1 MNREDLIALI
11 KMRDANTVHGAL
23 GIRIEAFGAEETVVG
38 VDVSERLFQHA
49 GVVHGGVYVLLAE
62 SAASIA
68 AALSV
73 DMERFDV
80 AGMEINANHLKK
92 VTSGTLRATAR
103 RLHRGRSSMVFGIE
117 VTDSAGEKI
126 CLSRCTIAIRERSF
140 PDV

>member
-1 MNREDLIALI
+1 MTREELIALV
-11 KMRDANTVHGAL
+11 KSRDAATVHGAL
-23 GIRIEAFGAEETVVG
+23 GIRIESFGAEKTVVA
-38 VDVSERLFQHA
+38 VDVSDRLYQHA

-92 VTSGTLRATAR
+92 VTSGTLRATAS
-103 RLHRGRSSMVFGIE
+103 RLHRGRSSMIYGIE
-117 VTDSAGEKI
+117 VTDGEGDNV
-126 CLSRCTIAIRERSF
+126 CLSRCTIAIRER
-140 PDV
+140 

>member
-11 KMRDANTVHGAL
+11 QARDAATVHGAL
-23 GIRIEAFGAEETVVG
+23 GIRIESFGAEETVVA

-62 SAASIA
+62 SAASVA

-73 DMERFDV
+73 DMERFEV

-92 VTSGTLRATAR
+92 VNSGILRATAQ
-103 RLHRGRSSMVFGIE
+103 RLHRGRTSMVYGIE
-117 VTDSAGEKI
+117 VTDEQGEKV
-126 CLSRCTIAIRERSF
+126 CLSRCTIAIRER
-140 PDV
+140 